1 MSGLDSVVIIDFG
14 SQFTQLIAR
23 RVRESHVYCTIEPPH
38 LSLSQLQAS
47 KPKAMILSGGPHSV
61 NEPNAPQLNPELLQL
76 NTPILA
82 ICYGMQWLCAHL
94 GGTLHHAKAR
104 EFGAATLTTTA
115 TSKLTQGIW
124 QQGQSAHVW
133 MSHGDH
139 VTQAPAGFKVLA
151 RSADIPIAMLGDDTR
166 KLYGVQFHPE
176 VVHTPE
182 GAKLLARFV
191 HDIAGCRKQ
200 WTSTHII
207 DTTTAAIRAQVQP
220 KGKKAG
226 HVICALS
233 GGVDSAVCA
242 ALLQRALG
250 SDSLTC
256 IFIDNGLLRLNEAE
270 AVVNLA
276 KKHIQAPLLHMDEGA
291 MFLQRLDGISD
302 PEDKRR
308 IIGHTF
314 IECFQRAAQQIP
326 AAQYLAQ
333 GTVYPDVI
341 ESATTSGHATTIKSH
356 HNVGGLPETMPFQL
370 VEPLRALFKDE
381 VRAIGR
387 QLGLPVEL
395 IQRHPFP
402 GPGLAIRIPDTITP
416 DKIAILQRADAIY
429 LNALRAAKLYD
440 EIWQAFCVLLP
451 VRSVGVM
458 GDRRSYQYTL
468 ALRAV
473 TSTDGM
479 TAQAYPL
486 PHELLQTIA
495 HTIINNVDGIN
506 RVLYDV
512 TSKPPATIE
521 WE

>member
-1 MSGLDSVVIIDFG
+1 MSAIDSVIIIDFG

-23 RVRESHVYCTIEPPH
+23 RVRECNVYCTIEPPH
-38 LSLSQLQAS
+38 ISLSELRARQ
-47 KPKAMILSGGPHSV
+47 PKALILSGGPHSV
-61 NEPNAPQLNPELLQL
+61 NDSDAPQLDPDILTL
-76 NTPILA
+76 NIPILA
-82 ICYGMQWLCAHL
+82 ICYGMQWLCAQL
-94 GGTLHHAKAR
+94 GGALHHTRQR
-104 EFGAATLTTTA
+104 EFGATAITA
-115 TSKLTQGIW
+115 TAESPLTPLTQGIW
-124 QQGQSAHVW
+124 QQGQTADVW

-139 VTQAPAGFKVLA
+139 VTKAPDGFRILA
-151 RSADIPIAMLGDDTR
+151 SSSQIPIAMLGDEKR

-176 VVHTPE
+176 VVHTPDGE
-182 GAKLLARFV
+182 ALLARFV
-191 HDIAGCRKQ
+191 HTIAGCRKQ
-200 WTSTHII
+200 WTSTRII
-207 DTTTAAIRAQVQP
+207 DTATETIRAQV
-220 KGKKAG
+220 GKS

-250 SDSLTC
+250 SNALTC
-256 IFIDNGLLRLNEAE
+256 IFIDNGLVRLGEVDN
-270 AVVNLA
+270 VMRLA
-276 KKHIQAPLLHMDEGA
+276 KQHVRAPLLHLDESA
-291 MFLQRLDGISD
+291 TFLQRLQGVSD

-314 IECFQRAAQQIP
+314 IECFEKAAQKIP
-326 AAQYLAQ
+326 QAQYLAQ

-341 ESATTSGHATTIKSH
+341 ESATGKGHAATIKSH
-356 HNVGGLPETMPFQL
+356 HNVGGLPETMPFAL

-387 QLGLPVEL
+387 ELGLPPEL
-395 IQRHPFP
+395 INRHPFP
-402 GPGLAIRIPDTITP
+402 GPGLAIRIPGAVTQ
-416 DKIAILQRADAIY
+416 DKITILQRADKIY
-429 LNALRAAKLYD
+429 LDALHAAQLYD

-451 VRSVGVM
+451 VRTVGVM
-458 GDRRSYQYTL
+458 GDKRSYQYAL
-468 ALRAV
+468 SLRAI

-486 PHELLQTIA
+486 PHDVLQTIA